1 MWTARSSPS
10 GPATTAPHRLRVL
23 GAEIED
29 VADLDAARGD
39 APLLR
44 QRREGGGVVLLV
56 GRRVEARSSARR
68 SARGRR
74 RKSMSSPG
82 TSSSSSVAVAEDGA
96 LAGLGEDDEL
106 VAEVAA
112 DRAGIGAHRD
122 RLQAHAREG
131 AQIGDEHPVVGV
143 RARPRSRGRRNRR
156 PSSGTR
162 GRASRRSAAAPRRG
176 TSTGCGRGCSGRSR

>member
-1 MWTARSSPS
+1 MDGLLGAVRPGDAR
-10 GPATTAPHRLRVL
+10 PHRLGIL

-44 QRREGGGVVLLV
+44 QRREGGRVVLLV
-56 GRRVEARSSARR
+56 GRGVGRGPALDDRREVGAEIGVLARHVELEES
-68 SARGRR
+68 
-74 RKSMSSPG
+74 
-82 TSSSSSVAVAEDGA
+82 AVAEDGA
-96 LAGLGEDDEL
+96 LAGLGEDDEF

-122 RLQAHAREG
+122 RLQAQPREG

-162 GRASRRSAAAPRRG
+162 GRA
-176 TSTGCGRGCSGRSR
+176 